1 MAKKKINPETWVLGS
16 AMLVGALIIACNL
29 RGCKNCEPKPV
40 NQPKAKAD
48 TVYVR
53 NNNATIVNGNNN
65 VVNINQ
71 GSGNKIE
78 NNSCARTGVQQ
89 TKSKA
94 GDKVGQVKKTA
105 TPVARTADTLALA
118 AKQDNKVVVD
128 YTETIVDCHAVMTQ
142 TTKKAYF
149 TKVGDKMRLD
159 SINVISQDTIKP
171 QAQADTVYTQTQ
183 NARKIKWA
191 WQKSK

>member
-16 AMLVGALIIACNL
+16 SIVVGALIIACNL
-29 RGCKNCEPKPV
+29 RGCKNCEPKSV

-53 NNNATIVNGNNN
+53 NTNTNTISVTGDNN
-65 VVNINQ
+65 VVNVNQ

-78 NNSCARTGVQQ
+78 NRSCVRNEVPQAKPKAVEKPKQEKKQ
-89 TKSKA
+89 TK
-94 GDKVGQVKKTA
+94 
-105 TPVARTADTLALA
+105 PVVPP
-118 AKQDNKVVVD
+118 KQDNKVVVD
-128 YTETIVDCHAVMTQ
+128 YTETVVDCHGN
-142 TTKKAYF
+142 TTKTDKRAYF
-149 TKVGDKMRLD
+149 TKVGNEMRLD

-171 QAQADTVYTQTQ
+171 QAQADTVYIQTQ